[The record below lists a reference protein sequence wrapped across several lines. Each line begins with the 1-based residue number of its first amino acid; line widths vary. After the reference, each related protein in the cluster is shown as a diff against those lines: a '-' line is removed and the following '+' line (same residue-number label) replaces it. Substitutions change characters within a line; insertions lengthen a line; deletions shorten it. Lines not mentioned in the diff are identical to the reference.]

1 MRIILSSMEGW
12 LTRSSSRTTAAV
24 AVAVGALLGLAGC
37 ADDGPTAADGQLS
50 VVTAFYPI
58 QEAATR
64 IGGNEVV
71 VTDLTPP
78 GAEPHDLELTADDL
92 EAIATADLVLYF
104 GGGFQPAVEDA
115 VETAAEGTTVDI
127 LAELTSSNAYELEA
141 DPEGELS
148 TDPHVW
154 LDPAGQS
161 AIADA
166 VRDALAEVAPG
177 SAEGFTAGLDVYAAE
192 LSDLEEAYAVLA
204 SCRQKLLVTGHEAFG
219 YLARAFGLEQV
230 GIAGVSPEAEPGPGR
245 LAEIAQLVQTEGV
258 TTIYAEDQLP
268 RDVVDTIAA
277 ETRARVDVLYP
288 IESLAPDQVAAGEDY
303 GSLMGDNLST
313 LVRGQDCG

>member
-1 MRIILSSMEGW
+1 MRIILTDGW
-12 LTRSSSRTTAAV
+12 PPRSAAASAITV
-24 AVAVGALLGLAGC
+24 ALAMLLGLTAC
-37 ADDGPTAADGQLS
+37 ADRGTAASDGRLS

-64 IGGNEVV
+64 IGGNEVA

-115 VETAAEGTTVDI
+115 VETAATGTTVDV
-127 LAELTSSNAYELEA
+127 LAELSSSNAYELSA

-154 LDPAGQS
+154 LDPAGQA
-161 AIADA
+161 AIADV
-166 VRDALAEVAPG
+166 VRDALAKVA
-177 SAEGFTAGLDVYAAE
+177 SASAGTFATGFDAYAAE
-192 LSDLEEAYAVLA
+192 LADLADAYAILG
-204 SCRQKLLVTGHEAFG
+204 SCRVELLVTGHEAFG
-219 YLARAFGLEQV
+219 YLARAYGLEQV

-245 LAEIAQLVQTEGV
+245 LAEIADLVETDGV
-258 TTIYAEDQLP
+258 TTIYAESLLP

-277 ETRARVDVLYP
+277 ETGAAVEVLDP
-288 IESLAPDQVAAGEDY
+288 IESLTPDQQAAGEDY
-303 GSLMGDNLST
+303 RSLMEANLAT

>member
-1 MRIILSSMEGW
+1 MRIILNGERW
-12 LTRSSSRTTAAV
+12 QTPFAQTTAM

-37 ADDGPTAADGQLS
+37 ADDDPTAADGQLS

-64 IGGNEVV
+64 IGGSEVV

-92 EAIATADLVLYF
+92 EAIATADLVLFF

-115 VETAAEGTTVDI
+115 VETAAEGTTVDV
-127 LAELTSSNAYELEA
+127 LAELTSSNAYELDA

-154 LDPAGQS
+154 LDPAGQ
-161 AIADA
+161 AVMAEA

-177 SAEGFTAGLDVYAAE
+177 SAEGFRTGFDVYAAE
-192 LSDLEEAYAVLA
+192 LSDLEEVYAVLA

-219 YLARAFGLEQV
+219 YLARAYGLEQV

-245 LAEIAQLVQTEGV
+245 LAEIAQLVETEGV

-288 IESLAPDQVAAGEDY
+288 IESLTPDQLAAGEDY
-303 GSLMGDNLST
+303 PSLMEDNLST